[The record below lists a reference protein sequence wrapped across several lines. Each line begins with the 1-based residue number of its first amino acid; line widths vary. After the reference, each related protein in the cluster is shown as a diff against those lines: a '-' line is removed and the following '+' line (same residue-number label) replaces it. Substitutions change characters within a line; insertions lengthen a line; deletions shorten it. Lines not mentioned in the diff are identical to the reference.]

1 MARYFLEMVYM
12 GGPFSGF
19 QIQPNG
25 ITVQS
30 ETEKALAL
38 IMRKPLPLTGSS
50 RTDSGVHALQ
60 NYFHFDVEEELP
72 STFLYN
78 INALLPSQIAV
89 RSVREMPAD
98 AHCRFDAI
106 SREYA
111 YHIHLEKDPFSHGR
125 AWYYPYTLD
134 HGSLTAAASI
144 LSEYEDFTSFSKR
157 NTQVKT
163 FNCRI
168 QESSWSFG
176 ETELVYR
183 VRANR
188 FLRGMVR
195 GLVGTMLLVGRG
207 KLDESGLRA
216 VIESKDCTKANFTTP
231 GHGLFLVR
239 VRYPWDED

>member
-1 MARYFLEMVYM
+1 MARYFLEMMYM
-12 GGPFSGF
+12 GGPFNGF

-25 ITVQS
+25 RTVQS
-30 ETEKALAL
+30 ETEMAMATLL
-38 IMRKPLPLTGSS
+38 RKSVTLTGSS

-60 NYFHFDVEEELP
+60 NYFHFDWEGDLP

-78 INALLPSQIAV
+78 LNALLPAEVAALSCCRMQD
-89 RSVREMPAD
+89 D

-111 YHIHLEKDPFSHGR
+111 YHLHLRKDPFRHGR
-125 AWYYPYTLD
+125 SWYYPYTLD
-134 HGSLTAAASI
+134 HVALSRAAAVVM
-144 LSEYEDFTSFSKR
+144 EYEDFTSFSKR

-168 QESSWSFG
+168 LESTWSFG
-176 ETELVYR
+176 EEGLVYK

-195 GLVGTMLLVGRG
+195 GLVGTMLLMGRG
-207 KLDESGLRA
+207 KIDESGLRA
-216 VIESKDCTKANFTTP
+216 VIESRDCTNANFTTP
-231 GHGLFLVR
+231 AHGLFLVR
-239 VRYPWDED
+239 VRYPWDGH